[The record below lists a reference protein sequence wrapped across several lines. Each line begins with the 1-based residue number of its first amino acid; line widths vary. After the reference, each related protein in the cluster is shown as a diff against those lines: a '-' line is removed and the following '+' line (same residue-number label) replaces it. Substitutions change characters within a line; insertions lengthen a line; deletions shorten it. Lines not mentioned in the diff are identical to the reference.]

1 MCIGDDFVAAL
12 SSETLFQAVRRHLG
26 NGYTILT
33 QRGIV
38 ALYGAAMLELAKI
51 VDKPVGPFLPIDQV
65 LSDGPK
71 FLRSY
76 GFRGTFGSVLRYVAA
91 LYFPPLGR
99 SRNPVNRRVLEQAVR
114 YHYTYELTKPD
125 GVVPARRPVNE
136 MDYALEVPFAFDAQ
150 PTREHA
156 IAVVVHCFYPEVL
169 PELLVKLENIPGA
182 VDLFLSTD
190 QDEKKQEIER
200 HVAQWLKGAVEIRV
214 LPNRGRD
221 IGAKFVGFR
230 DIYERY
236 ELFLHLHTK
245 KSPHG
250 GTPLERWRD
259 YLIDNILGSPE
270 IVRSILS
277 LFDDEKLGVVF
288 PQHLFEIRGI
298 INWGY
303 NYDKARDL
311 MRKIGVK
318 INKNLVLEFPSGSMF
333 WGRCSAIKP
342 LLDLGLDY
350 SDFPLEDGHVDGTL
364 AHAIERCV
372 LMAVESAGFEWLK
385 VVRRPLYPLQD
396 TVLTVK
402 ARSDLA
408 VHRLRVFCP
417 CLTAVD
423 AFVPPYAQ
431 HLIEAAPIRTY
442 PSRNARPRLNL
453 ILNTVN
459 AHQSFGG
466 VATALKYFNEWSEAL
481 GDGFDLRI
489 IVTDAEIEKASYA
502 LFPDFTPKPFH
513 PSLDEE
519 RRVIVDAS
527 GREGG
532 AIDLRAGDFFVAT
545 AWWTAHLAIEFDDER
560 KRYFGKSLPFIYLI
574 QDDEPYFYGWGSK
587 FALAEATYHHADRTI
602 AVINSEELFA
612 EMTAKYRFLHAFC
625 IPYRLNERID
635 KLLASKPRE
644 RLILV
649 YGRPSVARNVFEI
662 ICAALHA
669 WQQADPIRA
678 SRWKIVMLGQ
688 SFDLAHVY
696 PLQNV
701 LIEGKLSLERYA
713 DYLSRASVGLSLML
727 SPHPSY
733 PPLEMAAAGLAT
745 IGNAFDG
752 KNLAE
757 RFPEIVSLAAVTP
770 DCLAEEIE
778 KAAAR
783 MEMWIGE
790 IPRRGGSDNP
800 ALPIREPT
808 PPDRIAR
815 LIEAAGTGVLRA

>member
-1 MCIGDDFVAAL
+1 MAAP
-12 SSETLFQAVRRHLG
+12 SSEMLFQTVRRHLG
-26 NGYTILT
+26 NGHTILT
-33 QRGIV
+33 QRGVV

-51 VDKPVGPFLPIDQV
+51 VDKPVGPFLPIDQI

-76 GFRGTFGSVLRYVAA
+76 GVRGTFGSVLRYVAA

-99 SRNPVNRRVLEQAVR
+99 SRNPVNRQVLEQAVR

-136 MDYALEVPFAFDAQ
+136 MDYALEVPFAFDAA
-150 PTREHA
+150 PAHERT

-169 PELLVKLENIPGA
+169 PELLVKIANIPGA

-190 QDEKKQEIER
+190 GEPKKQEIER
-200 HVAQWLKGAVEIRV
+200 HAAHWTKGSVDIRV

-221 IGAKFVGFR
+221 IAAKFIGFK

-259 YLIDNILGSPE
+259 YLTDNILGSPE
-270 IVRSILS
+270 IVRSILC

-311 MRKIGVK
+311 MRKIGVNL
-318 INKNLVLEFPSGSMF
+318 NKNLVLEFPSGSMF
-333 WGRCSAIKP
+333 WGRCAAIKP

-350 SDFPLEDGHVDGTL
+350 SAFPPEDGHVDGTL
-364 AHAIERCV
+364 AHTIERCV
-372 LMAVESAGFEWLK
+372 LMAAESAGYEWLK
-385 VVRRPLYPLQD
+385 VVRRPLYPLPD
-396 TVLTVK
+396 TVLNVN

-408 VHRLRVFCP
+408 AHRLKVFRP
-417 CLTAVD
+417 CLATAD
-423 AFVPPYAQ
+423 GYLPPYAQ
-431 HLIEAAPIRTY
+431 PLVEAAPIHSY
-442 PSRNARPRLNL
+442 PSRNPRPRLNL

-459 AHQSFGG
+459 PHQSFGG
-466 VATALKYFNEWSEAL
+466 VATALKLFNEWAAAL
-481 GDGFDLRI
+481 GDGFDRRV
-489 IVTDAEIEKASYA
+489 IVTDAEIEKTSYE
-502 LFPDFTPKPFH
+502 LFPDLKPKPFL

-519 RRVIVDAS
+519 SRVIVDAS

-545 AWWTAHLAIEFDDER
+545 AWWTAEIAIEFDQDR
-560 KRYFGKSLPFIYLI
+560 KRYFKKSLPFIYLI
-574 QDDEPYFYGWGSK
+574 QDEEPYFYGWGSK

-602 AVINSEELFA
+602 AVINSEELFS

-625 IPYRLNERID
+625 IPWRLNERID
-635 KLLASKPRE
+635 TLLAPKPRE

-649 YGRPSVARNVFEI
+649 YARPTVARNAFEI

-678 SRWKIVMLGQ
+678 SRWKIVMLGE
-688 SFDLAHVY
+688 SFDLGHVY
-696 PLQNV
+696 PVQNV
-701 LIEGKLSLERYA
+701 LIEGKANLERYA
-713 DYLSRASVGLSLML
+713 DYLSRASVGLSLMV

-733 PPLEMAAAGLAT
+733 PPLEMAAAGVRT
-745 IGNAFDG
+745 ITNAFDG

-757 RFPEIVSLAAVTP
+757 GFPEIVSLPRLAP

-778 KAAAR
+778 KSVAA
-783 MEMWIGE
+783 MEPLIGE
-790 IPRRGGSDNP
+790 TGKRGMSRERAPSGD
-800 ALPIREPT
+800 EPT
-808 PPDRIAR
+808 AAQMAR
-815 LIEAAGTGVLRA
+815 LVVDACSGGGAAWPS

>member
-1 MCIGDDFVAAL
+1 MAAP

-26 NGYTILT
+26 NGYTILS
-33 QRGIV
+33 QRGV
-38 ALYGAAMLELAKI
+38 GALFGAAMLELAKI
-51 VDKPVGPFLPIDQV
+51 VDKPVGPFLPVGQIF
-65 LSDGPK
+65 SDGPK
-71 FLRSY
+71 FLRTY
-76 GFRGTFGSVLRYVAA
+76 GIAGTFGSVLRYVAA
-91 LYFPPLGR
+91 LHFPPLGR
-99 SRNPVNRRVLEQAVR
+99 SRNPVNRSVLEQAIR

-150 PTREHA
+150 LARERT

-169 PELLVKLENIPGA
+169 PELLIKIENIPGA

-190 QDEKKQEIER
+190 ADEKKQEIER
-200 HVAQWLKGAVEIRV
+200 HVAQWSKGAVDIRV

-221 IGAKFVGFR
+221 IGAKFVGFG
-230 DIYERY
+230 DIYQRY

-270 IVRSILS
+270 IVRSILC
-277 LFDDEKLGVVF
+277 LFEDEKLGVVF
-288 PQHLFEIRGI
+288 PQHLCEIRGI

-303 NYDKARDL
+303 NYDKARGL
-311 MRKIGVK
+311 LAKLGVK
-318 INKNLVLEFPSGSMF
+318 LNKNLVLEFPSGSMF
-333 WGRCSAIKP
+333 WGRCAAIKP
-342 LLDLGLDY
+342 LLGLGLDY
-350 SDFPLEDGHVDGTL
+350 SDFPPEDAHVDGTL

-372 LMAVESAGFEWLK
+372 LMAAESAGFEWMK

-396 TVLTVK
+396 TVLTVN

-408 VHRLRVFCP
+408 AQRLKVFRP
-417 CLTAVD
+417 CLSAVD
-423 AFVPPYAQ
+423 GYVPPYAQ
-431 HLIEAAPIRTY
+431 PLIEAAPIQTY
-442 PSRNARPRLNL
+442 PSRNRRPRLNL

-466 VATALKYFNEWSEAL
+466 VATALKYFNEWAEAL
-481 GDGFDLRI
+481 GDGYDRRI
-489 IVTDAEIEKASYA
+489 IVTDAEIERASYD
-502 LFPDFTPKPFH
+502 LFPDFKAKPFL
-513 PSLDEE
+513 PSLDEDT
-519 RRVIVDAS
+519 RVIVDAS

-545 AWWTAHLAIEFDDER
+545 AWWTAQLAVTFDDER

-587 FALAEATYHHADRTI
+587 FALAEATYRHADRTI
-602 AVINSEELFA
+602 AVINSEELFSA
-612 EMTAKYRFLHAFC
+612 MTAKYRFLHAFC
-625 IPYRLNERID
+625 IPYRLNEQID
-635 KLLASKPRE
+635 KLLAPKPRE

-649 YGRPSVARNVFEI
+649 YGRPSVARNAFEI

-678 SRWKIVMLGQ
+678 SRWKIVMLGE
-688 SFDLAHVY
+688 SFDLGYAY
-696 PLQNV
+696 PVQN
-701 LIEGKLSLERYA
+701 LEIEGKASLERYA
-713 DYLSRASVGLSLML
+713 DYLSRASVGISLML

-733 PPLEMAAAGLAT
+733 PPLEMAAAGVLT
-745 IGNAFDG
+745 ITNAFAG

-757 RFPEIVSLAAVTP
+757 RFPEIISSSCLTP
-770 DCLAEEIE
+770 DGLVEAIE
-778 KAAAR
+778 KAVAR
-783 MEMWIGE
+783 MELRIGE
-790 IPRRGGSDNP
+790 IQRRGEC
-800 ALPIREPT
+800 REPDLLG
-808 PPDRIAR
+808 PEPMADRIAR
-815 LIEAAGTGVLRA
+815 LIEAAGAEGVLHA